1 MTRAVRVASILGV
14 PVALFVGLFMVGWG
28 RQNPS
33 AAARN
38 LPAPHAHAIAAHT
51 CRIPPAAHPRATT
64 GSSVSY
70 TTAMTTVRWISF
82 IDCN

>member
-1 MTRAVRVASILGV
+1 MTRAARVASILGV
-14 PVALFVGLFMVGWG
+14 PVAVFVGLFMVGWG

-38 LPAPHAHAIAAHT
+38 LPVPRAHAIAAHA
-51 CRIPPAAHPRATT
+51 CRIAPAAHPRATT

-70 TTAMTTVRWISF
+70 TAAMTTVRWISF